1 MKTKILVFTS
11 AMVAFAATVVTT
23 QASAKPTIFAN
34 KCTLRSAS
42 ETQLDRNA
50 RRDLWVL
57 RATPSLFERLK
68 VDVTSQDA
76 GLPKT
81 ILQFDGRYTR
91 GYCETY
97 AEVDGAW
104 KKVAIND
111 GEYLTDVCQESAEAT
126 IRLRT
131 APSRFDKAIGL
142 LDNSGRQFADSVE
155 GGVPKY
161 LPSGFKSGTI
171 AVTELIP
178 EPFWQEVA
186 SKMFAWDNAT
196 WRTSRGLPA
205 MGRDEY
211 IRGYKRRSDGVFMDP
226 YERPEYWKVT
236 ALYSCTTLSKEDTIL
251 LMGSE
256 RAEVARAVS
265 DK

>member
-1 MKTKILVFTS
+1 MLIFLS
-11 AMVAFAATVVTT
+11 SIVAPVAIALPKS
-23 QASAKPTIFAN
+23 ASANPTIFAN

-42 ETQLDRNA
+42 ETQLDRDA
-50 RRDLWVL
+50 QRDLWAL
-57 RATPSLFERLK
+57 RATPALFERLK

-97 AEVDGAW
+97 AEVDGTW

-111 GEYLTDVCQESAEAT
+111 GEYLTDVCQQGAEAT
-126 IRLRT
+126 IRMRN
-131 APSRFDKAIGL
+131 APSRFDKAIGV
-142 LDNSGRQFADSVE
+142 LDSAGIKFAESAE
-155 GGVPKY
+155 GALFRH

-178 EPFWQEVA
+178 EPFWEEIA

-196 WRTSRGLPA
+196 WRTSRDLPA

-211 IRGYKRRSDGVFMDP
+211 IRGYKSRSDGVFMDP
-226 YERPEYWKVT
+226 YERPEYWKIT

-251 LMGSE
+251 LIG
-256 RAEVARAVS
+256 AEQAEGARVAS

>member
-1 MKTKILVFTS
+1 MKKQILFSVSVIVAVS
-11 AMVAFAATVVTT
+11 ATLLPKS
-23 QASAKPTIFAN
+23 ASAKPTIFAN
-34 KCTLRSAS
+34 KCTLRLAS
-42 ETQLDRNA
+42 ETKLDRDA
-50 RRDLWVL
+50 RRDLWAL
-57 RATPSLFERLK
+57 RATPALFESLK

-104 KKVAIND
+104 KKIAIYD
-111 GEYLTDVCQESAEAT
+111 GEYLADVCQEDAETT
-126 IRLRT
+126 IRIRR
-131 APSRFDKAIGL
+131 APSRFDKAIGV
-142 LDNSGRQFADSVE
+142 LDSAGNKFADSAE
-155 GGVPKY
+155 GALVRY
-161 LPSGFKSGTI
+161 MPSGYKSGTI

-178 EPFWQEVA
+178 EPFWEEIA
-186 SKMFAWDNAT
+186 SKMFARDNAT

-211 IRGYKRRSDGVFMDP
+211 IRSYKSRSAGVFMDP
-226 YERPEYWKVT
+226 YETPEYWMIT

-251 LMGSE
+251 LMG
-256 RAEVARAVS
+256 AEQAVGARAAS